1 MAQQTPGSPNDKQ
14 ATTLETTVAVVGA
27 GMSGLIAARAL
38 HRQGIDVLVL
48 ESADRTGGRMMA
60 ETSALGS
67 RLDLG
72 GQWVGHGHHRFSALA
87 AELGTTVFPMR
98 TPKRPTVVG
107 DARTISAVSP
117 SMLTAA
123 AVLLAW
129 EIRAKR
135 GAPTRW
141 NSTTVQEWLRKVP
154 TVRARRLLE
163 VLVEVSL
170 TADLDRLSM
179 DALAKIVHYQGGL
192 STMLSTNGGAQEG
205 LIVEGAGTLTDKIAA
220 ELGPLVL
227 TSSRVTSIGRDGHG
241 VVLRTPSAL
250 IRASKVIVSVPP
262 PVSAKIAFEPPLPAG
277 RRRLEQDM
285 YMGSVY
291 KAVAVYEQPFWLAT
305 ADAEFM
311 FLDGPGFAVFDTSPP
326 GGPGHLCVL
335 VGGRD
340 ARELDRLD
348 EAGRRQA
355 VLGPLAAAVGSSA
368 ILQPASW
375 HEKSWHLDEHA
386 GGGYSALPSAGST
399 QGMFPLPS
407 DPIDDIHWA
416 GTETASEHA
425 GYIEGAIESGERA
438 AREVAETFQRSIA
451 DPQQTR
457 IDS

>member
-1 MAQQTPGSPNDKQ
+1 MVQQGTGNPNDMQ
-14 ATTLETTVAVVGA
+14 ATTLDTSVAVVGA

-48 ESADRTGGRMMA
+48 ESANRTGGRMMA

-87 AELGTTVFPMR
+87 AELGATVFPML
-98 TPKRPTVVG
+98 TPKRPTVVS

-123 AVLLAW
+123 SVLLAW
-129 EIRAKR
+129 ELRARR
-135 GAPTRW
+135 GAPKRW

-154 TVRARRLLE
+154 TAKARRLLE
-163 VLVEVSL
+163 VLVEVST

-179 DALAKIVHYQGGL
+179 DALATMIHYQGGL
-192 STMLSTNGGAQEG
+192 STMLSTNGGAQEC

-220 ELGPLVL
+220 ELGPRVL
-227 TSSRVTSIGRDGHG
+227 TNSRVTSISRDGTG
-241 VVLRTPSAL
+241 VVLRTHSAL
-250 IRASKVIVSVPP
+250 IRASKVIVSTPP
-262 PVSAKIAFEPPLPAG
+262 PVSAEIAFDPPLPAG

-285 YMGSVY
+285 YMGSVF
-291 KAVAVYEQPFWLAT
+291 KAVAVYERPFWLAT
-305 ADAEFM
+305 TDAEFL

-335 VGGRD
+335 VGGRR

-355 VLGPLAAAVGSSA
+355 ILGPLAAAVGSSD

-386 GGGYSALPSAGST
+386 GGGYLALPSAGST
-399 QGMFPLPS
+399 VGTFPLPS

-438 AREVAETFQRSIA
+438 AREVAEAFQRGIA
-451 DPQQTR
+451 AHRRAPR
-457 IDS
+457 